1 MLFSSHT
8 GGKHFSK
15 NLRPLDADGNEISM
29 WDPNASKQDDSDDD
43 DDSEDSSEEE
53 SEDEAGPSKA
63 TPAQELSR
71 EERRAEKKAKKEAA
85 IARAKKAN
93 VQVGDLPPSDSEE
106 DSEDD
111 NMPANPNHSKAARKQ
126 AVAPPKQ
133 PDDEVDAAAA
143 GVAKLA
149 VDKGG
154 MTRKERESAEAAAA
168 KERYMKAHLAGKTD
182 EAKAD
187 MARLA
192 KIREDRARQKAVRD
206 VCSTRTSKKYV
217 TKRLTELNA

>member
-1 MLFSSHT
+1 M
-8 GGKHFSK
+8 
-15 NLRPLDADGNEISM
+15 SM
-29 WDPNASKQDDSDDD
+29 WDPNASKQDGCDDD
-43 DDSEDSSEEE
+43 DDEDDDDSSEEE
-53 SEDEAGPSKA
+53 SDDEPGPSNA

-71 EERRAEKKAKKEAA
+71 EDRRAAKKAKKDAA
-85 IARAKKAN
+85 IAKAKREN

-106 DSEDD
+106 ESEDE

-126 AVAPPKQ
+126 ADAPPKL
-133 PDDEVDAAAA
+133 PDDDEVEEATV

-149 VDKGG
+149 VDKGKGG

-192 KIREDRARQKAVRD
+192 KIKEDRARQKALRD
-206 VCSTRTSKKYV
+206 VSSFLANHLPAV
-217 TKRLTELNA
+217 S